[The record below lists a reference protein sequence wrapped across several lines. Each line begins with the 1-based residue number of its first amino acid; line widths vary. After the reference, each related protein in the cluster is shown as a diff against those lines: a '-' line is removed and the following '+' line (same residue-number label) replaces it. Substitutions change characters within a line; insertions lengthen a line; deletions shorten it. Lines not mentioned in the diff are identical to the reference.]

1 MPESQ
6 GKSGKKPKEK
16 PEEKPNF
23 QTQTINGL
31 VILFYKNM
39 LIAGPKQYTTAYSIC
54 WAMTKR
60 FKEKDKTRELEKL
73 YKTTKIGFPL
83 GVIQTVVYRDTVL
96 ASRLNKTYNYGRR
109 ARPVQL
115 GDMIEALDDCMAR
128 FLDIFTEICVEHDID
143 TTLASPIIEGLSLTD
158 KAGL

>member
-1 MPESQ
+1 MPETQ
-6 GKSGKKPKEK
+6 EK
-16 PEEKPNF
+16 LVEKPNF

-39 LIAGPKQYTTAYSIC
+39 LLAGPKQYTTAYAIC

-60 FKEKDKTRELEKL
+60 FKEKDKIRELEKL
-73 YKTTKIGFPL
+73 YRTTKIGFPL
-83 GVIQTVVYRDTVL
+83 GVIQTVVYRDTVM

-109 ARPVQL
+109 AKLVQL

-128 FLDIFTEICVEHDID
+128 FLDIFTEICVKYDID
-143 TTLASPIIEGLSLTD
+143 TTLASPMIEGITLTD
-158 KAGL
+158 KEGL